1 MNEPTTV
8 VIMTRA
14 PRPGAAKTRLEPL
27 LGTDGCAR
35 LQHAL
40 ILHTA
45 TTARTAAPRSL
56 HVAVD
61 PPNAVTNLRALLDPA
76 DTVFAQVDGHL
87 GIRMAAA
94 AARAYAA
101 RPSPLVLIGTD
112 VPTLTSSRLLDARR
126 LLDAGHD
133 VVIGPALDGGYY
145 LIELA
150 GLAAEVFDIDPD
162 LWGGP
167 LVLAASI
174 AAAEAAG
181 LRVGLLPAL
190 RDLDT
195 PEDAHALRA
204 DPAMPAAITAL
215 LSPGGATP

>member
-1 MNEPTTV
+1 MSEPTTV

-14 PRPGAAKTRLEPL
+14 PRPGAVKTRLEPL
-27 LGTDGCAR
+27 LGAAGCAR

-45 TTARTAAPRSL
+45 MTARLATPGAV

-61 PPNAVTNLRALLDPA
+61 PPNAVADLRALLDPA
-76 DTVFAQVDGHL
+76 DTVFAQVPGHL
-87 GIRMAAA
+87 GARMAAA
-94 AARAYAA
+94 ADRAYAA
-101 RPSPLVLIGTD
+101 RPGPLVVIGTD
-112 VPTLTSSRLLDARR
+112 VPTLTAARILDARR

-145 LIELA
+145 LIALA
-150 GLAAEVFDIDPD
+150 RPTPEMFDIDPD
-162 LWGGP
+162 RWGGP
-167 LVLAASI
+167 LVLAATI
-174 AAAEAAG
+174 TAAEAAG

-195 PEDAHALRA
+195 PKDAHALRA

-215 LSPGGATP
+215 LSPGGVTP